1 MQAMAG
7 VRVHPALEP
16 LFNLVIDLRT
26 KSGEWR
32 EDMKPHITSHHI
44 TSQHMP
50 PAVLTWST
58 HLVHARVCQTLVSND
73 HTLQYSTTVLHCA
86 TALQYCT
93 VLLCTAWCTGDEAGA
108 EELRRQLLKG
118 RLQAAAAQGR
128 PQAGG
133 KAAGKAG
140 GAGGASGNGKRGGSK
155 ARK

>member
-1 MQAMAG
+1 M
-7 VRVHPALEP
+7 
-16 LFNLVIDLRT
+16 
-26 KSGEWR
+26 
-32 EDMKPHITSHHI
+32 
-44 TSQHMP
+44 
-50 PAVLTWST
+50 
-58 HLVHARVCQTLVSND
+58 HARVCQTLVSND
-73 HTLQYSTTVLHCA
+73 HTLLYSTTVPHYCTALLHCTTVPHYC
-86 TALQYCT
+86 TALLYCSTVLHCTTVLQYCT

-140 GAGGASGNGKRGGSK
+140 GAGGAGGNGKRGGSK